1 MLLPV
6 CPICGA
12 VLKEGTT
19 TCSCGTTIVVSS
31 DDELEHLL
39 TIEAQKVEKF
49 RDLKAKCLEAFD
61 EGDFEKSFDYSTEA
75 LNLGI
80 GSDAELS
87 FARGKS
93 LYYMNR
99 FTDSLE
105 CFDEYI
111 TEYKNSFYR
120 FSNIS
125 GAYEWKA
132 AVLWQLGDGFEAIKC
147 YYNAM
152 EFVDNKPCSID
163 EKMEIRSRIEESR
176 LKVMQESRGEGVS
189 NPRIGPIDE
198 QVYGRLEQYGTD
210 IHITMQNLY
219 DAIDEVKS
227 DECEFKTLL
236 LKDDNVYAEFI
247 EDGKSLEKCFDGT
260 STFK

>member
-1 MLLPV
+1 MPI

-12 VLKEGTT
+12 VLKEGTA
-19 TCSCGTTIVVSS
+19 TCSCGTTIAVSS

-49 RDLKAKCLEAFD
+49 RDLKSKCLEAFD
-61 EGDFEKSFDYSTEA
+61 EGEFEKSFDYSTEA

-99 FTDSLE
+99 F
-105 CFDEYI
+105 
-111 TEYKNSFYR
+111 
-120 FSNIS
+120 
-125 GAYEWKA
+125 YEWKA
-132 AVLWQLGDGFEAIKC
+132 AALWQLGDGFEAIKC

-152 EFVDNKPCSID
+152 EFVDNKSCSVD

-176 LKVMQESRGEGVS
+176 LKVMQESRGEGIS

-219 DAIDEVKS
+219 DGHPY
-227 DECEFKTLL
+227 
-236 LKDDNVYAEFI
+236 NHAEP
-247 EDGKSLEKCFDGT
+247 L
-260 STFK
+260 

>member
-1 MLLPV
+1 MLLPI

-19 TCSCGTTIVVSS
+19 TCSCGTTIAVSS
-31 DDELEHLL
+31 DEELEHLL
-39 TIEAQKVEKF
+39 TVEAQKVEKF
-49 RDLKAKCLEAFD
+49 RELKSKCIEAFD

-99 FTDSLE
+99 FTDSLN

-111 TEYKNSFYR
+111 AEYKNSFYR

-132 AVLWQLGDGFEAIKC
+132 AALWQLGDGFEAIKC
-147 YYNAM
+147 YYNAI
-152 EFVDNKPCSID
+152 EYVDNKPCSID
-163 EKMEIRSRIEESR
+163 EKMDIRTRIEDSR
-176 LKVMQESRGEGVS
+176 LRIMQDSRGEGVS
-189 NPRIGPIDE
+189 NPRLGPINE
-198 QVYGRLEQYGTD
+198 NVYGRLEQFEPD
-210 IHITMQNLY
+210 IHVTMQNLY
-219 DAIDEVKS
+219 DAIDEVAS
-227 DECEFKTLL
+227 DECEFKSLL
-236 LKDDNVYAEFI
+236 LKDGDVYVEFAEG
-247 EDGKSLEKCFDGT
+247 DKSFEKCFDGT